1 MQMEAAAPRL
11 GVDAVATTAAAGA
24 LATLLVWLGPPAPDL
39 AAHIYQRALFLE
51 HGFVFWN
58 NFWYAGRY
66 SFVTYSLLYYPLAVA
81 VGIKLLAVVSVA
93 AAASAFAAV
102 IHHEW
107 GTIGRWSSRA
117 FALVWAALVL
127 SGAFPFLLGS
137 AFALLALSALQRA
150 RRWTFV
156 LLAALTL
163 ASSPLAFVLLVVIL
177 AGIELAR
184 RDEPAKLLAPAAA
197 VGAIGLFELLLLRMF
212 PGHGHYPFSPEEF
225 AAACAFCIGAA
236 VLAWNVP
243 GARVLRWM
251 FVACLCAC
259 TAAFAVSSPV
269 GENIARFRFAAA
281 PLAILVLSLRHW
293 RPRWVCVVALVL
305 ASSWNVTPLIA
316 SYRQG
321 QADPAGHAAYWAP
334 TIRYLHKHLSASYR
348 VEAVDTRGHWAA
360 NFLPRAGIPLTRG
373 WYRQEDFPQNEVLY
387 GPLGARQYVDWLR
400 KLSVRYVVLT
410 SAPPDYSAKA
420 EARLLSSGRS
430 GLRIVHRGANTTVF
444 AVPSPHALITG
455 PGPAL
460 VLAFSQTHLRLKISV
475 PGSYR
480 LSVSYSPYWSASSGC
495 LGPEKDGMTALTVAR
510 PGIVS
515 LRFEVTATRALE
527 AVAGE
532 KPVFCST

>member
-1 MQMEAAAPRL
+1 MQLEAAAPRL

-39 AAHIYQRALFLE
+39 AAHIYQRTLFLE

-66 SFVTYSLLYYPLAVA
+66 SFVTYSLLYYPLAVV

-102 IHHEW
+102 VHHEW
-107 GTIGRWSSRA
+107 GSIGRWSSRA

-127 SGAFPFLLGS
+127 SGAFPFLLGT
-137 AFALLALSALQRA
+137 AFALLALWALQRA
-150 RRWTFV
+150 RRWAFV

-163 ASSPLAFVLLVVIL
+163 ASSPLAFALLVVIL
-177 AGIELAR
+177 AGVALAR
-184 RDEPAKLLAPAAA
+184 RDEPARLIVPAAA

-212 PGHGHYPFSPEEF
+212 PGHGHYPFSPDEF
-225 AAACAFCIGAA
+225 AAACVFCVGGA
-236 VLAWNVP
+236 VLTWNVP
-243 GARVLRWM
+243 GTRVLRWL
-251 FVACLCAC
+251 FIACLVAS
-259 TAAFAVSSPV
+259 TGAFAVSSQV
-269 GENIARFRFAAA
+269 GENIARFRYAAA
-281 PLAILVLSLRHW
+281 PLMILVFSLRHW
-293 RPRWVCVVALVL
+293 RPRWICVIALAL
-305 ASSWNVTPLIA
+305 ASAWNVTPLVA
-316 SYRQG
+316 SYLQG
-321 QADPAGHAAYWAP
+321 NADPAAHAAYWSPA
-334 TIRYLHKHLSASYR
+334 IRYLHTHLSASYR
-348 VEAVDTRGHWAA
+348 VEVVDTPGHWAA

-420 EARLLSSGRS
+420 EARLLASGRS
-430 GLRIVHRGANTTVF
+430 GLRMVHRGPNTRVF
-444 AVPSPHALITG
+444 AVPSPRALVTG
-455 PGPAL
+455 PGPAK

-480 LSVSYSPYWSASSGC
+480 LSVSYSPYWNASPGC
-495 LGPEKDGMTALTVAR
+495 LGPEQDGMTALTVKR

-515 LRFEVTATRALE
+515 LSFVVTAHRALDT
-527 AVAGE
+527 VTGE
-532 KPVFCST
+532 KSVFCS